1 MERTERFDNPYG
13 NGEGVAC
20 HRCALEL
27 GPVDGGEDPPSA
39 VFTGGGDTAE
49 LGNGLDKKKRRK
61 TGRAAGHP
69 LPGKG
74 GDSRFQ
80 GEYPIE
86 NEKGGAMG

>member
-1 MERTERFDNPYG
+1 MERTERFDDPHG
-13 NGEGVAC
+13 NGKGVAC
-20 HRCALEL
+20 RRCALEL
-27 GPVDGGEDPPSA
+27 GPVNGGEDPPSA
-39 VFTGGGDTAE
+39 VFPGGGNTAD
-49 LGNGLDKKKRRK
+49 LGNGLDKKERRI